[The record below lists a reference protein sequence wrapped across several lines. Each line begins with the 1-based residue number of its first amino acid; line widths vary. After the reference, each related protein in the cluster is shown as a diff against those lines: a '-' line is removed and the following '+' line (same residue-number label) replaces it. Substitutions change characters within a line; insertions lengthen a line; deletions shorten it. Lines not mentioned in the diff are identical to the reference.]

1 MILYNEKFVNWIQ
14 YTYLAQFLC
23 LFRILVIIDINQTV
37 SNATTQYR
45 ARFTEFRFSAEYCG
59 SDRPSPIHRHVI
71 ERKHER
77 FAHRVLRIDQRAVIG
92 ECRHIPAISAQTIN
106 ILQTRDTNCAV
117 HSNPPTVR
125 PLLAGS
131 DRPDPLQRRQ
141 GPDVRPLPRRALLRR
156 GDLRAADRRTHE
168 ICAPLGQRID
178 RHVSTHRQ

>member
-117 HSNPPTVR
+117 HSN
-125 PLLAGS
+125 
-131 DRPDPLQRRQ
+131 
-141 GPDVRPLPRRALLRR
+141 
-156 GDLRAADRRTHE
+156 
-168 ICAPLGQRID
+168 IFCAY
-178 RHVSTHRQ
+178 VKVE